1 MFTPYVPVAAPASV
15 LPARALL
22 QSMTSSNDRV
32 GWISSASGRSTSDIL
47 WSCFS
52 ILLVC
57 TYKCIHFNVPSREE
71 SEAGWFKW
79 HGLYLPEA
87 LLWRNWARKLCWML
101 LIVLAPEIGVAL
113 AMDQC
118 LHARECRHTIY
129 PEDES
134 GVNNGEVAEDGMR
147 KAAMDNGEE
156 PKCTNS
162 HAFFANMGGFTLRLL
177 CPYPPERIYVSRDGI
192 SQVTTPVSV
201 GNERPTLIPE
211 VSIPI
216 IDGDDLG

>member
-15 LPARALL
+15 LPARALVGN
-22 QSMTSSNDRV
+22 MTSSNNHV

-71 SEAGWFKW
+71 NKAGWFKW

-87 LLWRNWARKLCWML
+87 LLWWNWARKPFWML
-101 LIVLAPEIGVAL
+101 VIVLAPEIGVAL
-113 AMDQC
+113 AMDQY
-118 LHARECRHTIY
+118 LHARECRHTICQG
-129 PEDES
+129 DEG
-134 GVNNGEVAEDGMR
+134 GVNNGEVAKNGMWETET
-147 KAAMDNGEE
+147 DEGEE

-162 HAFFANMGGFTLRLL
+162 QAFFANMGGFTLRLL
-177 CPYPPERIYVSRDGI
+177 LPFPAEQIVSRDGI
-192 SQVTTPVSV
+192 SQVITPVPV
-201 GNERPTLIPE
+201 GDERPTLIPE
-211 VSIPI
+211 VSFPI